1 MPATRITC
9 TPRGGGAP
17 TMVRIEGQLA
27 DKSVDELAR
36 VADACLGRGERVRI
50 DLSDVTFTDRAGA
63 DLLRRLLDR
72 GTVLEGASTLVHGA
86 IYGD

>member
-1 MPATRITC
+1 MPSIRITC
-9 TPRGGGAP
+9 TPPSGGAP
-17 TMVRIEGQLA
+17 TLVKIEGQLA
-27 DKSVDELAR
+27 DKTVAELAG
-36 VADACLGRGERVRI
+36 VTDACFARGERIRV
-50 DLSDVTFTDRAGA
+50 DLSGVTFADRAGA